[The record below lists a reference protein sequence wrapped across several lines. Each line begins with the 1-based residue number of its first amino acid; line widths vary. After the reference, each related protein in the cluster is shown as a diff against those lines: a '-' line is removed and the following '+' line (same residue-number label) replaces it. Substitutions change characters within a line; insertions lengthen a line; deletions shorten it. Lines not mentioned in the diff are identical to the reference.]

1 MYFETWDESLWFATG
16 NVARKFIGDRNVL
29 LRGCDRRPDGSSIY
43 TVTTMSGVPHTRGV
57 RVLVVD
63 DHRPFADLLVRV
75 LRSHG
80 CEAQA
85 VYKVEETFSAA
96 EAFSPQAL
104 VIAVGLPDSG
114 GFNIAKECGKRLPSC
129 RVLLTSAWSY
139 EQEGPP
145 AQEGFDVVPK
155 AVLVDM
161 LFDFLGACTRSQNG
175 RGC

>member
-1 MYFETWDESLWFATG
+1 
-16 NVARKFIGDRNVL
+16 
-29 LRGCDRRPDGSSIY
+29 
-43 TVTTMSGVPHTRGV
+43 
-57 RVLVVD
+57 
-63 DHRPFADLLVRV
+63 
-75 LRSHG
+75 
-80 CEAQA
+80 
-85 VYKVEETFSAA
+85 VEETFSAA